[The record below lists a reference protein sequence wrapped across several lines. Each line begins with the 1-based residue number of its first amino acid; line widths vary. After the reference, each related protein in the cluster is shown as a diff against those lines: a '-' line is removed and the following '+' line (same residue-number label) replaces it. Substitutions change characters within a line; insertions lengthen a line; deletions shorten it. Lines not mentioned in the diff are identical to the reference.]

1 MSGKK
6 TKQARKQNGKVAKPS
21 GSRTPHKDPARQR
34 VSLQQVDNAFTAM
47 VQQQQML
54 EKKVSHAINTLHQ
67 NDLDLKGGLDSAEF
81 NLRAQQKVVN
91 AIAID
96 VEHIH
101 EMTKKVL
108 AVLAPDIAMPAIET
122 KMIDIELESAKE
134 DKPAVVVR
142 RVEWAYYHAE
152 VDSDLKLL
160 AEEEKKAQEEA
171 AAEAEKQAAGVEA
184 KEGATEPL
192 PDKNPELPE
201 GASVFGG

>member
-1 MSGKK
+1 M
-6 TKQARKQNGKVAKPS
+6 
-21 GSRTPHKDPARQR
+21 
-34 VSLQQVDNAFTAM
+34 DNAFTAM